1 MNLTIG
7 QKRNLL
13 KGLCGLSS
21 IQQVA
26 KLSLMQQILGDDQSD
41 ESIETRI
48 FCLAAMPDP
57 ESKKR
62 AWDNIQRGDKA
73 KLSQKEMEATI
84 YGFTQSD

>member
-1 MNLTIG
+1 
-7 QKRNLL
+7 
-13 KGLCGLSS
+13 
-21 IQQVA
+21 
-26 KLSLMQQILGDDQSD
+26 MQQILGDDQSD